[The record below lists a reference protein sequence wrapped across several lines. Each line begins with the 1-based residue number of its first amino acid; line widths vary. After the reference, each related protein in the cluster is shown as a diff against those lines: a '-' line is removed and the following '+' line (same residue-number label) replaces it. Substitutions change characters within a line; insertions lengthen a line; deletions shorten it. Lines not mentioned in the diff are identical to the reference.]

1 MDSNTNASATKT
13 PASTTATEQTR
24 FASPPVDV
32 IENKDELVVYVDVP
46 GVKKEDVSIRIDKDQ
61 LFIEARRTADDAARG
76 RRPLVTEYRPLSL
89 RRQFAIQQ
97 GSIEV
102 DKVTA
107 DLQNGVL
114 RLTLPKAA
122 RLKPRV
128 IPVTSS

>member
-1 MDSNTNASATKT
+1 MEANTNSNSNPSMGASAG
-13 PASTTATEQTR
+13 AEQRR
-24 FASPPVDV
+24 FVAPPVDV
-32 IENKDELVVYVDVP
+32 LENKDELVVYVDVP
-46 GVKKEDVSIRIDKDQ
+46 GVKKDDVSIRIDKDQ
-61 LFIEARRTADDAARG
+61 LVIEARRAAADDTAKRA
-76 RRPLVTEYRPLSL
+76 LMTEYRPVSL

-102 DKVTA
+102 DRVTA

-128 IPVTSS
+128 IPVTAS